1 MMVNVEIIQ
10 KSSFKK
16 LKKKENKSTH
26 MIILLSHIYEKS
38 KLANIS
44 IITRIGRCY
53 ITYTLN

>member
-1 MMVNVEIIQ
+1 MVNVEIIQ

-16 LKKKENKSTH
+16 LKKKKVNKSTH

>member
-16 LKKKENKSTH
+16 LKKKVNKSTH

>member
-10 KSSFKK
+10 KSSVKK

-44 IITRIGRCY
+44 IITRIGRCN